1 MRVVMTIA
9 GSDPIGGAGVQAD
22 IKAISSMDLHGC
34 SVITAATSQ
43 NTMAVSAIHPFSEKE
58 VKSQLDSVLND
69 VRISA
74 VKTGMLYSREI
85 AETVCDRLGGV
96 DIPIVVD
103 PVLVAGV
110 GDSLYSKDLLAAFR
124 EVVFPIAT
132 VITPNRG
139 EAELLLGRKISKE
152 ADLAKACRDLAAM
165 GSEAVVLK
173 GGHFDGDMATDLLYH
188 DGVVTEFSMPRL
200 DRRVHGGGCTFASF
214 LACGLANGW
223 SLKRSLLEAKRRVHD
238 SIALAYPVGHGIS
251 VVNPTATRQKEA
263 MRSYLLRGLDRSVR
277 HLAAGILPEGRSGRA
292 SFCHA
297 LPNPQG
303 HDEVGMAL
311 IHLHRGRMRATSAT
325 FGAGGGVPDTLL
337 KLSGID
343 EQVLSALE
351 LVVETGAW
359 NIPSEEELD
368 VLYIGPDAEGPGT
381 LIKELARSTDALGNA
396 PDLAI
401 SEGEGWLTLLF
412 FGNDPRDVLLKVR
425 STMS

>member
-1 MRVVMTIA
+1 MRVVMTVA

-43 NTMAVSAIHPFSEKE
+43 NTMSVSAIYPFSERE

-85 AETVCDRLGGV
+85 AVTVCDRLGGV
-96 DIPIVVD
+96 DVPIVVD

-139 EAELLLGRKISKE
+139 EAELLLGRKILKE
-152 ADLAKACRDLAAM
+152 ADLAKACRDLASM
-165 GSEAVVLK
+165 GPEAVVLK
-173 GGHFDGDMATDLLYH
+173 GGHFEGDMATDLLYH
-188 DGVVTEFSMPRL
+188 NGVVTEFSMPRL
-200 DRRVHGGGCTFASF
+200 DRQVHGGGCTFASF
-214 LACGLANGW
+214 LACGLANEWG
-223 SLKRSLLEAKRRVHD
+223 LKRSLLEAKRRVHD
-238 SIALAYPVGHGIS
+238 SIALAYPIGKGIS
-251 VVNPTATRQKEA
+251 IVNPTATRQKEA
-263 MRSYLLRGLDRSVR
+263 MRSDLLSDLDRSVR
-277 HLAAGILPEGRSGRA
+277 HLTAGILPAGRWGRA

-303 HDEVGMAL
+303 HYEVGMAL
-311 IHLHRGRMRATSAT
+311 IHLKRGRMRATSAT
-325 FGAGGGVPDTLL
+325 FGAGGSVPDTLL
-337 KLSGID
+337 KLNSID
-343 EQVLSALE
+343 EHILSALE
-351 LVVETGAW
+351 LIVETGAW
-359 NIPSEEELD
+359 NVPSEEELD
-368 VLYIGPDAEGPGT
+368 VLYIGPDAEGRGT
-381 LIKELARSTDALGNA
+381 FMKELARSTDALGKA

-401 SEGEGWLTLLF
+401 SEGDEWLSLIF
-412 FGNDPRDVLLKVR
+412 FGNDPRDILVKVR